1 MARDE
6 TMHLCT
12 ICRKSRWFYRY
23 QTIPIHKSNL
33 FSIRINNSRLNRDE
47 TFGEVEKENIRKSV
61 TNVVKNIVDKITP
74 VHTQLL
80 GIEFIVENK

>member
-1 MARDE
+1 MGF
-6 TMHLCT
+6 
-12 ICRKSRWFYRY
+12 IGIKQYV
-23 QTIPIHKSNL
+23 HKSNL

-47 TFGEVEKENIRKSV
+47 TLGEVEKENIRKSV

-80 GIEFIVENK
+80 GIEFTGE